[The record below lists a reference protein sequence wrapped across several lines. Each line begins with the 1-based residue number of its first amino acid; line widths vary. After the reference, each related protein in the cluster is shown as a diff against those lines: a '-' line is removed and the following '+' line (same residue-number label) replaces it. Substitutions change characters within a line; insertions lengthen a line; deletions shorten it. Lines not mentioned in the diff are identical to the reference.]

1 MAITNEP
8 RKTFKALHLADVHM
22 DLLYYE
28 GSNWN
33 CDEVICCRKDNG
45 IPKNPEFRAR
55 KYGEY
60 ACDLPYATLELMGD
74 YINAHI
80 KPDVVF
86 WTGDITP
93 HD

>member
-1 MAITNEP
+1 MKANSAD
-8 RKTFKALHLADVHM
+8 RKTFRALHLADVHM
-22 DLLYYE
+22 DLEYVA
-28 GSNWN
+28 GTNWN

-45 IPKNPEFRAR
+45 VPSKEEWRAR
-55 KYGEY
+55 PTGEY
-60 ACDLPYATLELMGD
+60 RCDLPYATVDLMGQF
-74 YINAHI
+74 INTEV